1 MPKVKKSARGKH
13 RWVGFQL
20 DFEDM
25 SRNKCEDFLSDIT
38 GNIPVKLFDY
48 KKKESVYYG
57 ILKVSLEYYQSV
69 REILNQQVNCK
80 TLTSSGKIKL
90 VRERLGLK

>member
-1 MPKVKKSARGKH
+1 VPKVKKSARGKH

-20 DFEDM
+20 DFVGM
-25 SRNKCEDFLSDIT
+25 SRNKCEDFLSDTIQ
-38 GNIPVKLFDY
+38 NIPVKLFDY

-57 ILKVSLEYYQSV
+57 ILKVPLEHYLSV
-69 REILNQQVNCK
+69 KEMLNQQDNCK

>member
-1 MPKVKKSARGKH
+1 VPKVKKSARGKH

-20 DFEDM
+20 DFEGM
-25 SRNKCEDFLSDIT
+25 SRDKCEDFLSGTIE
-38 GNIPVKLFDY
+38 NIPIKLFDY
-48 KKKESVYYG
+48 KKKDSVCYG
-57 ILKVSLEYYQSV
+57 VIKVSLEHYQSV
-69 REILNQQVNCK
+69 KEILNQQVNCR